1 MTVVV
6 AQVVAVHTAC
16 CPEGCCSEGCLASA
30 TAWVKS
36 TPQASLLPPFLGR
49 GSKAAGPIK
58 GAAGDEA
65 KAVAMRGNAGDEAKA
80 GVSGAAG
87 AGGAGAA
94 DAAGAGAAGTCGVAN
109 AGAAGTCGVANAGA
123 SSEDE
128 SSDDAS
134 CPNQICAGICRTGCV
149 ACCGCEACC
158 PPEAPTWDEPAAP
171 EAPPRDEPA
180 GMMLVEPSLRNAG

>member
-1 MTVVV
+1 M
-6 AQVVAVHTAC
+6 
-16 CPEGCCSEGCLASA
+16 ASA

-109 AGAAGTCGVANAGA
+109 AGAT
-123 SSEDE
+123 SSSAAE
-128 SSDDAS
+128 SSDDG
-134 CPNQICAGICRTGCV
+134 PNQMLFLFLCRTGCV